1 MDMYRRAPA
10 ALCLGDSTFS
20 QMCTGARLR
29 GPAAERTIA
38 HDSTAG
44 TLAHHRYQG
53 DLNLTADPQG
63 NITGTVKIDAPN
75 VEQIHG
81 FWDEAEQ
88 RLYFQ
93 RPVQNAGGK
102 PQNYTGFLFEAGSPL
117 FQDGT
122 YGPPANPTFRMLS
135 GSFDSYD
142 IGGSGARPLF
152 GWIARQNI

>member
-1 MDMYRRAPA
+1 MTAPQGHWRIVA
-10 ALCLGDSTFS
+10 AGF
-20 QMCTGARLR
+20 
-29 GPAAERTIA
+29 
-38 HDSTAG
+38 
-44 TLAHHRYQG
+44 QG

-63 NITGTVKIDAPN
+63 NIHGTIEIDAPN

-88 RLYFQ
+88 RLIFQ

-102 PQNYTGFLFEAGSPL
+102 PQNYTGFLFPASAPL

-122 YGPPANPTFRMLS
+122 FGPPVNATFRMLA

-142 IGGSGARPLF
+142 VGGSGARPLF
-152 GWIARQNI
+152 GWVARQPI

>member
-1 MDMYRRAPA
+1 MTAPQ
-10 ALCLGDSTFS
+10 GHW
-20 QMCTGARLR
+20 RIV
-29 GPAAERTIA
+29 AE
-38 HDSTAG
+38 G
-44 TLAHHRYQG
+44 YQG
-53 DLNLTADPQG
+53 DLNLTADPLG

-88 RLYFQ
+88 RLFFQ

-122 YGPPANPTFRMLS
+122 YGPPAHPTFRMLA